1 MKPYEPVP
9 DHVRERMQIAIL
21 TGERLQLHWAD
32 EVSSRAYMANVEPLE
47 LMQRDGRDYLKALSE
62 DRSELL
68 IRLDL
73 IRNLPTPVK

>member
-21 TGERLQLHWAD
+21 TAERLELHWAD
-32 EVSSRAYMANVEPLE
+32 ELTSRAYVAKLEPLE
-47 LMQRDGRDYLKALSE
+47 LVQRDGRDYLKALNE